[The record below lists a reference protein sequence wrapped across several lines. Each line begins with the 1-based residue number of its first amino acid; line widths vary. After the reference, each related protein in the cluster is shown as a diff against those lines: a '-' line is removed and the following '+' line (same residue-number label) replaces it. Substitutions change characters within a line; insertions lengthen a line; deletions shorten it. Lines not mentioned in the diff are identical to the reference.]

1 MNMNKPIFGLLL
13 GGALGILDGL
23 TAWFTP
29 EVRDGLLG
37 IVIGSAFKGLV
48 AGVLI
53 GFFAKKVQS
62 LWLVAGFG
70 LIVGMFFAFLI
81 ANMQGK
87 YYFEIMLPGSLVGAI
102 TGFATQKYVPA
113 RRQSA

>member
-1 MNMNKPIFGLLL
+1 MNMNKPVFGLLL

-29 EVRDGLLG
+29 EVRAGLLG
-37 IVIGSAFKGLV
+37 IVIGSCFKGLV
-48 AGVLI
+48 AGVMI

-62 LWLVAGFG
+62 RWLVASFG
-70 LIVGMFFAFLI
+70 LIGGMFLAFLA

-87 YYFEIMLPGSLVGAI
+87 DYFDIMWSGGLVGAI

-113 RRQSA
+113 QRQSA

>member
-1 MNMNKPIFGLLL
+1 MNKPVFGLLL

-29 EVRDGLLG
+29 EVRAGLLG
-37 IVIGSAFKGLV
+37 IVIGSTFKGLV
-48 AGVLI
+48 AGLMV

-62 LWLVAGFG
+62 LWLVAAFG
-70 LIVGMFFAFLI
+70 LIVGMFFAFLV

-87 YYFEIMLPGSLVGAI
+87 YYFEIMLPGSLAGAI

-113 RRQSA
+113 PRQSV

>member
-1 MNMNKPIFGLLL
+1 MSMNKPVFGLLL

-29 EVRDGLLG
+29 EARADLMG
-37 IVIGSAFKGLV
+37 IVIGSCFKGLV

-62 LWLVAGFG
+62 PWLVAAFG
-70 LIVGMFFAFLI
+70 LSVGMFFAFLI
-81 ANMQGK
+81 ASMQGK